1 MDLDVLNQSLARI
14 GSGTGTWP
22 SCDGVVIVLIDD
34 TDNRQSHHCY
44 PLAVVALNPQKAGS
58 TDHSVACTPGTR
70 EEAYVGGMG
79 SFGVVFW
86 ILEVRQPEK
95 GEGPRLDQIWTISIR
110 KPEEQDS

>member
-1 MDLDVLNQSLARI
+1 MDLDVLNQSLPRI

-44 PLAVVALNPQKAGS
+44 PLAVFALNPQKAGS

-79 SFGVVFW
+79 VLEWCFGFW
-86 ILEVRQPEK
+86 RCDSRK
-95 GEGPRLDQIWTISIR
+95 RGEG
-110 KPEEQDS
+110 QD